1 MWDRARLGVVV
12 PLCVVVAVAIV
23 CIIVAAL
30 TSANRADEVALEN
43 EKNLLTRAI
52 VNHGEWSVRRL
63 RNIIATDDSIR
74 GLDLEGPAALTAPR
88 LSRWLDP
95 MRDHDL
101 MWVVGSS
108 DQLVYGQI
116 GRQHHDTSMPAQ
128 SFVFLKP
135 LIDHLR
141 GHVAIPDRMVRLIGR
156 RSDTAISAVA
166 DTVMMQMFLGRLSL
180 VTAVPIAAA
189 NGTPMDAPTPM
200 VVTVRFL

>member
-1 MWDRARLGVVV
+1 MSVAKPRGLAEPRDNHKPAAWDRARLGVAV

-43 EKNLLTRAI
+43 EKKLLTRAI

-116 GRQHHDTSMPAQ
+116 GRQHHDTSMP
-128 SFVFLKP
+128 P
-135 LIDHLR
+135 H
-141 GHVAIPDRMVRLIGR
+141 
-156 RSDTAISAVA
+156 
-166 DTVMMQMFLGRLSL
+166 RLSFSS
-180 VTAVPIAAA
+180 
-189 NGTPMDAPTPM
+189 
-200 VVTVRFL
+200 R